1 MTQYQKEILKY
12 NLDQIKERVFK
23 LHSRLENEHSI
34 VNDKL
39 WVEIDEHLTKINVL
53 LALLEDEFLL

>member
-12 NLDQIKERVFK
+12 NIDQLKERVFQ
-23 LHSRLENEHSI
+23 LQNRLENEHSI

-39 WVEIDEHLTKINVL
+39 WAEIDVHLTKINVL
-53 LALLEDEFLL
+53 LALIEDEFLL

>member
-12 NLDQIKERVFK
+12 NIEQIKERVFK
-23 LHSRLENEHSI
+23 LHSRLENEYSI